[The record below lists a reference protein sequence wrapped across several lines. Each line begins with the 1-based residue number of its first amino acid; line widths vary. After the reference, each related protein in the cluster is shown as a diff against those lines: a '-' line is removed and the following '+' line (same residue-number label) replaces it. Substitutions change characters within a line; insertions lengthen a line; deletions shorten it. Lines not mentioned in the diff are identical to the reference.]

1 MTEVDTEYLR
11 GTDEMHLDPLPF
23 LGVSMQS
30 LQCVGEKNEGEI
42 REIINLGFSEK
53 LMAEFHREN
62 QEQLTKG
69 PGSSLLYVKHR
80 DL

>member
-1 MTEVDTEYLR
+1 
-11 GTDEMHLDPLPF
+11 MHLDPLPF
-23 LGVSMQS
+23 WVCLWCAEHLGE
-30 LQCVGEKNEGEI
+30 CVGEKNEGEI
-42 REIINLGFSEK
+42 REIISLGFSEK